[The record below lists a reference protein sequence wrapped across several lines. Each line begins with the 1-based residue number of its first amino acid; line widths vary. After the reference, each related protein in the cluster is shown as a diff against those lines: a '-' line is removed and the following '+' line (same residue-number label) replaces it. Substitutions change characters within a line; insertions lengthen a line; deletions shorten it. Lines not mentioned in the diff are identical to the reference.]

1 MSKMIE
7 VPKRKLK
14 GEDGYHTFSIRVP
27 DDLYLELE
35 CFTKKTELSRNQ
47 VITILLKEALKIAQI
62 KEDV

>member
-35 CFTKKTELSRNQ
+35 CFTKKNGTFPEPSDYHSFERS
-47 VITILLKEALKIAQI
+47 A
-62 KEDV
+62 EDCPD